1 MQEIVPFVLGFWVLL
16 SVVVFWLRPGRD
28 AAILLLIGGWALL
41 PVAVYPSVVSIRPP
55 GTGGSMHA
63 LALPTVMLAN
73 KAVAIGLGCLA
84 GMLLTAWPLIR
95 EVRFSRLD
103 LPMAIW
109 CLTPLASALAN
120 GLPPSWGL
128 AQARYLG
135 LAWGVPYVV
144 GRVYLGDNVSL
155 VKFGRGWVL
164 AGLASSP
171 FCLAEFVAGP
181 FLYGWIYGSHP
192 YQVEGAQ
199 RPFLYRPLLLLE
211 HGNQLGMWVA
221 TVAVAAVWLRLSGQL
236 KMVAGLPGGAVA
248 IGLVMIALICQ
259 SHGSIALMLGVFA
272 LVWLLPRTSRRP
284 APWLVGASSAL
295 LAIVGTTAE
304 SKASGLGGLRDR
316 TRDLFLGAGK
326 QSFTWRLA
334 RVEELLSRALQTP
347 LLGRGSPNW
356 SLAAGGAFVNP
367 VNLGLWLVVL
377 GTYGLVGLLASTL
390 ALVLPIAEVVKWLP
404 PRSWLN
410 PTCAGVT
417 LAAALLTIHAI
428 DSLFNSVFLLPLLA
442 GAGGLVTWSQ
452 RRYEA

>member
-1 MQEIVPFVLGFWVLL
+1 MQEIVPFVLGSWVLL
-16 SVVVFWLRPGRD
+16 SVVVFRLRIGRD
-28 AAILLLIGGWALL
+28 AAILLLIGGWSLL
-41 PVAVYPSVVSIRPP
+41 PVAVYPSAVFISPR

-63 LALPTVMLAN
+63 LALPSVMLAN
-73 KAVAIGLGCLA
+73 KAVAIGSGCLA
-84 GMLLTAWPLIR
+84 GMLLTAWPAIR
-95 EVRFSRLD
+95 NVRPSWLD
-103 LPMAIW
+103 LPMAVW
-109 CLTPLASALAN
+109 CVTPIASALAN

-135 LAWGVPYVV
+135 LAWGMPYVV
-144 GRVYLGDNVSL
+144 GRVYFGDNDSL

-164 AGLASSP
+164 AGLASAP

-199 RPFLYRPLLLLE
+199 RPFFYRPLLLLE

-221 TVAVAAVWLRLSGQL
+221 TAAIAAVWLRLSGRL
-236 KMVAGLPGGAVA
+236 KVVAGLPGGAVA
-248 IGLVMIALICQ
+248 TCLVVIALICQ
-259 SHGSIALMLGVFA
+259 SHGSIAMMLGVLA
-272 LVWLLPRTSRRP
+272 VVWLLRRTTRRP

-295 LAIVGTTAE
+295 LALVVTTAE
-304 SKASGLGGLRDR
+304 VKAAGWGGLRER
-316 TRDLFLGAGK
+316 ARGLFLGVGK

-334 RVEELLSRALQTP
+334 RVEELLSRALRMP
-347 LLGRGSPNW
+347 LLGRGLPDW
-356 SLAAGGAFVNP
+356 SLAAGGVFVNP
-367 VNLGLWLVVL
+367 VNIGLWLLAL

-404 PRSWLN
+404 TRSWLN

-417 LAAALLTIHAI
+417 LAAVLLTVHAV

-442 GAGGLVTWSQ
+442 GAGGLATWSS